1 MQLCKILVHLYLI
14 IQNDFFLPE
23 CCLTSLTVA
32 QNWTGDV
39 QTNSVIIYYGSSYF
53 FTFHQDMIS
62 WLLKINTKPN
72 TITYLFPQSLNF
84 TVSPSL
90 SILNTSRIFI
100 LYWLCVEAWV
110 FWRYL
115 SITYKRTEKK
125 KTLTGSLEELCK
137 ILGIAKDIQP
147 NTCFISG
154 IIYLQSALHS
164 KTTFLTIP
172 WQATLSYLPYHFPS
186 IPPISIY
193 HWISSTISQ
202 SSRDPS
208 KHHIQTNPNGS
219 NSFWLKHHACLE
231 LIH

>member
-1 MQLCKILVHLYLI
+1 MQLCKILVHLCLI

-23 CCLTSLTVA
+23 CCLTSFTVA

-53 FTFHQDMIS
+53 F
-62 WLLKINTKPN
+62 LLFIKIWFPDFSKSTPKPN
-72 TITYLFPQSLNF
+72 SITYLFPQSLNF

-125 KTLTGSLEELCK
+125 ITLTGSLEELCK

-147 NTCFISG
+147 NTCF
-154 IIYLQSALHS
+154 LL
-164 KTTFLTIP
+164 FL
-172 WQATLSYLPYHFPS
+172 A
-186 IPPISIY
+186 
-193 HWISSTISQ
+193 
-202 SSRDPS
+202 
-208 KHHIQTNPNGS
+208 
-219 NSFWLKHHACLE
+219 
-231 LIH
+231 